1 MTLRAPANRSRGR
14 GYLPG
19 SCENLEPGEE
29 TSAHG
34 HAGRQA
40 APADLLASPERP
52 AACVTALARV
62 RACT

>member
-14 GYLPG
+14 GYFPG
-19 SCENLEPGEE
+19 GCENLEPGKE

-34 HAGRQA
+34 YEGHQA
-40 APADLLASPERP
+40 VLADLLASPERP
-52 AACVTALARV
+52 EACVTALAGV